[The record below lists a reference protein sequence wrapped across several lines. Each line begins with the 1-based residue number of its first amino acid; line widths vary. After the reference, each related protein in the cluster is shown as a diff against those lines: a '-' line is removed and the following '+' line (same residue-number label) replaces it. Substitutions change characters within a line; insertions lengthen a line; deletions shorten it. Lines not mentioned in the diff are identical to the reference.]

1 MVLFRTNSKLKID
14 DDNYRVIGVTTFSNM
29 DTKEKWAEYI
39 LENVDDNKVC
49 WLEVN
54 EDYKEYILFQ
64 NREFFKEID
73 PDKLFSNNF
82 ILYSSGTAE
91 IVVNTGLSNRGNR
104 DEIKYRRFQNE
115 FIGRVIEYKGW
126 NDEEEYSIGQFI
138 NENRISASTDS
149 VKTEFDG
156 LKDEDGMYDNI
167 YELNV
172 VENSDEERFRKTS
185 YSIFAICLVLIL
197 VFLGVKFI
205 GVMSGETLDN
215 VVRFDES
222 FTYKTSLS
230 DGENLANV
238 YRSSQTL
245 EKTKNSILNKAS
257 VNYKN
262 KDIETGTIVLMNDK
276 EICIIYTSSLGEVLI
291 QVSSRKYDVNAG
303 IYDATEE
310 VKNIYIKSFDLYDSN
325 KLSFLGGKK

>member
-1 MVLFRTNSKLKID
+1 MFFRTDSKLKID
-14 DDNYRVIGVTTFSNM
+14 DDNYRVIGATTFSNM
-29 DTKEKWAEYI
+29 NAKEKWAEYI
-39 LENVDDNKVC
+39 LENIDDNKVC

-64 NREFFKEID
+64 NREFFNKID
-73 PDKLFSNNF
+73 HDKLFSNNF

-91 IVVNTGLSNRGNR
+91 IVVNTGLSNRSNG
-104 DEIKYRRFQNE
+104 DEIKYRKFQNE

-126 NDEEEYSIGQFI
+126 NDEEEYSIGEFI
-138 NENRISASTDS
+138 NENRISAPTNN
-149 VKTEFDG
+149 VKTDFDG

-185 YSIFAICLVLIL
+185 YSIFTICLVLIL
-197 VFLGVKFI
+197 VFLGIKFI
-205 GVMSGETLDN
+205 GVMRGETLDN

-230 DGENLANV
+230 DGDNLANV
-238 YRSSQTL
+238 YRSSEIL
-245 EKTKNSILNKAS
+245 EKTKDIILNKAS
-257 VNYKN
+257 VNYKT

-276 EICIIYTSSLGEVLI
+276 EFCIIYTGTLGEVLI
-291 QVSSRKYDVNAG
+291 QVSSRKYDINAG
-303 IYDATEE
+303 IYDSSKEVSNYYETIYYTVVNEE
-310 VKNIYIKSFDLYDSN
+310 
-325 KLSFLGGKK
+325 

>member
-1 MVLFRTNSKLKID
+1 MFFRTNSKLKID

-29 DTKEKWAEYI
+29 NTKEKWAEYI
-39 LENVDDNKVC
+39 LEDLNNNKVC

-64 NREFFKEID
+64 NREFFREID
-73 PDKLFSNNF
+73 PNELFSNNF
-82 ILYSSGTAE
+82 IVYSSGTAE
-91 IVVNTGLSNRGNR
+91 VVINTGLSNRSNG

-115 FIGRVIEYKGW
+115 FIGKVIEYKEW
-126 NDEEEYSIGQFI
+126 NDEEEYSIGEFI
-138 NENRISASTDS
+138 NENRISASTNS
-149 VKTEFDG
+149 VKTDFDG

-185 YSIFAICLVLIL
+185 YSIFTICLVLIL
-197 VFLGVKFI
+197 VFLGIKFI
-205 GVMSGETLDN
+205 GVTKGDTLDN
-215 VVRFDES
+215 VVRFDEN

-230 DGENLANV
+230 DGNNLANV
-238 YRSSQTL
+238 YRSSETL
-245 EKTKNSILNKAS
+245 ERTKNIILNNAS

-276 EICIIYTSSLGEVLI
+276 EICIIYTSSLEEVLI

-303 IYDATEE
+303 IYDATE
-310 VKNIYIKSFDLYDSN
+310 
-325 KLSFLGGKK
+325 

>member
-1 MVLFRTNSKLKID
+1 MFFRSDSKLKID
-14 DDNYRVIGVTTFSNM
+14 DDNYRVIGATTFSNM
-29 DTKEKWAEYI
+29 NAKEKWAEYI

-64 NREFFKEID
+64 NREFFNKID
-73 PDKLFSNNF
+73 HDKLFSNNF

-91 IVVNTGLSNRGNR
+91 IVVNTGLSNRSNG

-126 NDEEEYSIGQFI
+126 NDEEEYSIGEFI
-138 NENRISASTDS
+138 NENRISAPTNN
-149 VKTEFDG
+149 VKTDFDG

-172 VENSDEERFRKTS
+172 VENSGEERFRKTL
-185 YSIFAICLVLIL
+185 YFIFAICLVLIL
-197 VFLGVKFI
+197 IFLGIKFI
-205 GVMSGETLDN
+205 GVMRGETLDN

-230 DGENLANV
+230 DGDNLANV
-238 YRSSQTL
+238 YRSSEIL
-245 EKTKNSILNKAS
+245 EKTKDIILNKAS
-257 VNYKN
+257 VNYKT

-276 EICIIYTSSLGEVLI
+276 EFCIIYTGTLGEVLI
-291 QVSSRKYDVNAG
+291 QVSSRKYDINAG
-303 IYDATEE
+303 IYDSSKEVSNYYETIYYTVVNEE
-310 VKNIYIKSFDLYDSN
+310 
-325 KLSFLGGKK
+325 

>member
-1 MVLFRTNSKLKID
+1 MFFRTNSKLKID

-29 DTKEKWAEYI
+29 NTKEKWAEYI
-39 LENVDDNKVC
+39 LEDLNNNKVC

-64 NREFFKEID
+64 NREFFREID
-73 PDKLFSNNF
+73 PNELFSNNF
-82 ILYSSGTAE
+82 IVYSSGTAE
-91 IVVNTGLSNRGNR
+91 VVINTGLSNRSNG

-115 FIGRVIEYKGW
+115 FIGKVIEYKEW
-126 NDEEEYSIGQFI
+126 NDEEEYSIGEFI
-138 NENRISASTDS
+138 NENRISASTNS
-149 VKTEFDG
+149 VKTDFDG

-185 YSIFAICLVLIL
+185 YSIFTICLVLIL
-197 VFLGVKFI
+197 VFLGIKFI
-205 GVMSGETLDN
+205 GVTKGDTLDN
-215 VVRFDES
+215 VVRFDEN

-230 DGENLANV
+230 DGNNLANV
-238 YRSSQTL
+238 YRSSETL
-245 EKTKNSILNKAS
+245 ERTKNIILNNAS

-276 EICIIYTSSLGEVLI
+276 EICIIYTSSLEEVLI

-310 VKNIYIKSFDLYDSN
+310 VKKYIGRVLIYIIQIN
-325 KLSFLGGKK
+325 

>member
-1 MVLFRTNSKLKID
+1 MFFRTNSKLKID

-29 DTKEKWAEYI
+29 NTKEKWAEYI
-39 LENVDDNKVC
+39 LEDLNNNKVC

-64 NREFFKEID
+64 NREFFREID
-73 PDKLFSNNF
+73 PNELFSNNF
-82 ILYSSGTAE
+82 IVYSSGTAE
-91 IVVNTGLSNRGNR
+91 VVINTGLSNRSNG

-115 FIGRVIEYKGW
+115 FIGKVIEYKEW
-126 NDEEEYSIGQFI
+126 NDEEEYSIGEFI
-138 NENRISASTDS
+138 NENRISASTNS
-149 VKTEFDG
+149 VKTDFDG

-185 YSIFAICLVLIL
+185 YSIFTICLVLIL
-197 VFLGVKFI
+197 VFLGIKFI
-205 GVMSGETLDN
+205 GVTKGDTLDN
-215 VVRFDES
+215 VVRFDEN

-230 DGENLANV
+230 DGNNLANV
-238 YRSSQTL
+238 YRSSETL
-245 EKTKNSILNKAS
+245 ERTKNIILNNAS

-276 EICIIYTSSLGEVLI
+276 EICIIYTSSLEEVLI

-310 VKNIYIKSFDLYDSN
+310 VKKIYIKSFGLYNSN
-325 KLSFLGGKK
+325 KLSL

>member
-1 MVLFRTNSKLKID
+1 MFFRTNSKLKID

-29 DTKEKWAEYI
+29 NTKEKWAEYI
-39 LENVDDNKVC
+39 LEDLNNNKVC

-64 NREFFKEID
+64 NREFFGEID
-73 PDKLFSNNF
+73 PNKLFSNNF

-91 IVVNTGLSNRGNR
+91 VVVNTGLSNRSNG

-115 FIGRVIEYKGW
+115 FIGKVIEYKEW
-126 NDEEEYSIGQFI
+126 NDEEEYSIGEFI
-138 NENRISASTDS
+138 NENRISASTNS
-149 VKTEFDG
+149 VKTDFDG

-185 YSIFAICLVLIL
+185 YSIFTICLVLIL
-197 VFLGVKFI
+197 VFLGIKFI
-205 GVMSGETLDN
+205 GVTKGDTLDN
-215 VVRFDES
+215 VVRFDEN

-230 DGENLANV
+230 
-238 YRSSQTL
+238 
-245 EKTKNSILNKAS
+245 
-257 VNYKN
+257 
-262 KDIETGTIVLMNDK
+262 
-276 EICIIYTSSLGEVLI
+276 
-291 QVSSRKYDVNAG
+291 DVNAG

-310 VKNIYIKSFDLYDSN
+310 VKKIYIKSFGLYNSN
-325 KLSFLGGKK
+325 KLSL

>member
-1 MVLFRTNSKLKID
+1 MFFRTNSKLKID

-29 DTKEKWAEYI
+29 NTKEKWAEYI
-39 LENVDDNKVC
+39 LEDLNNNKVC

-54 EDYKEYILFQ
+54 EDYREYILFQ
-64 NREFFKEID
+64 NREFFREID
-73 PDKLFSNNF
+73 PNELFSNNF
-82 ILYSSGTAE
+82 IVYSSGTAE
-91 IVVNTGLSNRGNR
+91 VVINTGHSNRSNG

-115 FIGRVIEYKGW
+115 FIGKVIEYKEW
-126 NDEEEYSIGQFI
+126 NDEEEYSIGEFI
-138 NENRISASTDS
+138 NENRISASTNS
-149 VKTEFDG
+149 VKTDFDG

-185 YSIFAICLVLIL
+185 YSIFTICLVLIL
-197 VFLGVKFI
+197 VFLGIKFI
-205 GVMSGETLDN
+205 GVTKGDTLDN
-215 VVRFDES
+215 VVRFDEN

-230 DGENLANV
+230 DGNNLANV
-238 YRSSQTL
+238 YRSSETL
-245 EKTKNSILNKAS
+245 ERTKNIILNNAS

-276 EICIIYTSSLGEVLI
+276 EICIIYTSSLEEVLI

-303 IYDATEE
+303 IYDATE
-310 VKNIYIKSFDLYDSN
+310 
-325 KLSFLGGKK
+325 

>member
-1 MVLFRTNSKLKID
+1 MFFRTNSKLKID

-29 DTKEKWAEYI
+29 NTKEKWAEYI
-39 LENVDDNKVC
+39 LEDLNNNKVC

-54 EDYKEYILFQ
+54 EDYREYILFQ
-64 NREFFKEID
+64 NREFFREID
-73 PDKLFSNNF
+73 PNELFSNNF
-82 ILYSSGTAE
+82 IVYSSGTAE
-91 IVVNTGLSNRGNR
+91 VVINTGLSNRSNG

-115 FIGRVIEYKGW
+115 FIGKVIEYKEW
-126 NDEEEYSIGQFI
+126 NDEEEYSIGEFI
-138 NENRISASTDS
+138 NENRISASTNS
-149 VKTEFDG
+149 VKTDFDG

-185 YSIFAICLVLIL
+185 YSIFTICLVLIL
-197 VFLGVKFI
+197 VFLGIKFI
-205 GVMSGETLDN
+205 GVTKGDTLDN
-215 VVRFDES
+215 VVRFDEN

-230 DGENLANV
+230 DGNNLANV
-238 YRSSQTL
+238 YRSSETL
-245 EKTKNSILNKAS
+245 ERTKNIILNNAS

-276 EICIIYTSSLGEVLI
+276 EICIIYTSSLEEVLI

-310 VKNIYIKSFDLYDSN
+310 VKKYIGRVLIYIIQIN
-325 KLSFLGGKK
+325 